1 MDMIKAGTIGV
12 IAILFAVSLK
22 AYKAEYGLYVALA
35 VCLIILEYIMRYF
48 LQILSG
54 MEVLR
59 GYLQDHYG
67 YLSLLLKAVGAT
79 YACEFCAGICRCRLW
94 RCCRADGDAGKG
106 LYPVDGAADFD
117 LSDGE
122 HTEHRRIGGCGQAET
137 IDGQSGRRNCFGDRR
152 ERSIV
157 GTDGFGWRY
166 KGF

>member
-12 IAILFAVSLK
+12 VAILFAVSLK

-48 LQILSG
+48 MQILSG

-79 YACEFCAGICRCRLW
+79 YACEFCAGICR
-94 RCCRADGDAGKG
+94 DAGYGGVAGQMEMLGKVYILSMG
-106 LYPVDGAADFD
+106 LPI
-117 LSDGE
+117 LISLME
-122 HTEHRRIGGCGQAET
+122 SIQT
-137 IDGQSGRRNCFGDRR
+137 IAG
-152 ERSIV
+152 
-157 GTDGFGWRY
+157 
-166 KGF
+166 